1 MKINAIR
8 IKNLASLEGITEI
21 DFTSEPLASAGI
33 FAITGPTGA
42 GKSTLLDALCLA
54 LYGKTPRYLQAKEM
68 GIEIHDVQGST
79 MTQGDVR
86 GILRDGTSEGFAE
99 VDFMGIDGQ
108 NYRSTWSVRR
118 ARNKAE
124 GSLQADTILLKNISI
139 DLDIPGKK
147 AETYKEIERLVGLNF
162 EQFTRSV
169 LLAQGD
175 FTAFMK
181 ANKDEKSSL
190 LEKLT
195 GTHIYSEISKKVF
208 ENYKTED
215 QILRELNIR
224 REGIVTLTEE
234 ELKIIQDE
242 ERLLSTQLEGF
253 TKEIDGLSKEVTWHE
268 VYTQLESNKALAV
281 LNLQNVSEILAQSEV
296 RKQKLVQVEQA
307 QTTRTWN
314 DALVYNQK
322 QVQEQNATLEHLKGK
337 ISELNLQKEKLAED
351 FSKNQLHLSQVT
363 EIQKEALP
371 KLATAKKLD
380 TLLAEKEKQRE
391 NAKSEVALAKTKQ
404 ENHQKEVAEKETE
417 IAKFSTE
424 INVLDD
430 WQTKFGSKKSIA
442 ENKDIIVSKLIDA
455 EKLVTSSKNANT
467 EKVDLDQK
475 ITASRVKIQTHTT
488 DFEKLENEFQ
498 MQQKA
503 FENKAKALLLVPIEQ
518 LNLDKDQTDRLLN
531 LTVEAQSIWSVLYNL
546 NDDYSNLIQKQTKDK
561 ADFVQK
567 SLQLKNLKT
576 QLERDFTTKET
587 SEKLLQKARLSAT
600 ENVETLRESLVDD
613 EPCPVCGSENHPY
626 VLHHPQLEKVLNTL
640 EELHQQNEKAYLISF
655 GENKSLEQDL
665 KGLNERIEKQEI
677 EITSKK
683 DLVENKNKEWNLN
696 AISTD
701 CQTIEDIQKSNW
713 LEEKIKSLKSKQLDL
728 HVQIKAHSDQKNQ
741 LENEKSQLDK
751 LKANKD
757 KLETELKEFKNQLA
771 IYDEKS
777 EGLSKVILQIKTS
790 LTEIEKSLSSY
801 FNQSDF
807 MEKWM
812 AKPTDFVDSII
823 NFTQEW
829 KTKSDKLEYTKNQH
843 VLAVASL
850 NQLKIQSERF
860 EEEVLL
866 KTNSYK
872 IQEDDFN
879 QLKANRN
886 AIFEGQP
893 AELMEQQFAKAVE
906 EANKTL
912 ESVLAKLNQNKIDE
926 VAAETQNK
934 EIVAQ
939 ISKLTIE
946 IVNSTTKIEH
956 WLSDYNQKFKTEL
969 NSSQLKEL
977 LHFSPEWIE
986 NERKTLNTLAEEKT
1000 KATSVLLERTQ
1011 IFEEHTSKRP
1021 SERPLTELKLL
1032 LEHAKNQNK
1041 QLTESKTNIGFKIKE
1056 NEANKSKIG
1065 TLLEEISTQFKI
1077 TDNWSKL
1084 NEIIGSAD
1092 GKKFRQIAQE
1102 HTLEILLSYAN
1113 IHLQV
1118 LTSRYKIERIPN
1130 TLGLQ
1135 VVDLDM
1141 GDEIRTV
1148 YSLSGGESFLVSL
1161 ALALGLASLSSSKM
1175 KVESLFIDEG
1185 FGSLDPNTLNIAM
1198 DALERLHNQ
1207 GRKVGVIS
1215 HVQEMTERIPVQIKV
1230 SKKSSGRSMVEV
1242 VGFGL

>member
-21 DFTSEPLASAGI
+21 DFTREPLASAGI

-54 LYGKTPRYLQAKEM
+54 LYGETPRYLQAKET

-79 MTQGDVR
+79 INQGDVK

-99 VDFMGIDGQ
+99 VDFMGINGH

-118 ARNKAE
+118 ARNKVE
-124 GSLQADTILLKNISI
+124 GNIQASTISLKNISTNT
-139 DLDIPGKK
+139 DLPGKK
-147 AETYKEIERLVGLNF
+147 AETYNEIERLVGLNF

-224 REGIVTLTEE
+224 RGGIVTLTEE
-234 ELKIIQDE
+234 ELKIIHEE
-242 ERLLSTQLEGF
+242 ERLLSTQLEDF

-322 QVQEQNATLEHLKGK
+322 QVQEQNATLEHLKGN

-424 INVLDD
+424 INVLAD

-455 EKLVTSSKNANT
+455 QKLVTSSKNANT

-498 MQQKA
+498 MLQKA

-546 NDDYSNLIQKQTKDK
+546 NGDYSNLIQKQAKDN
-561 ADFVQK
+561 ADFV
-567 SLQLKNLKT
+567 L
-576 QLERDFTTKET
+576 
-587 SEKLLQKARLSAT
+587 
-600 ENVETLRESLVDD
+600 
-613 EPCPVCGSENHPY
+613 
-626 VLHHPQLEKVLNTL
+626 
-640 EELHQQNEKAYLISF
+640 
-655 GENKSLEQDL
+655 
-665 KGLNERIEKQEI
+665 
-677 EITSKK
+677 
-683 DLVENKNKEWNLN
+683 
-696 AISTD
+696 
-701 CQTIEDIQKSNW
+701 
-713 LEEKIKSLKSKQLDL
+713 
-728 HVQIKAHSDQKNQ
+728 
-741 LENEKSQLDK
+741 
-751 LKANKD
+751 
-757 KLETELKEFKNQLA
+757 
-771 IYDEKS
+771 
-777 EGLSKVILQIKTS
+777 
-790 LTEIEKSLSSY
+790 
-801 FNQSDF
+801 
-807 MEKWM
+807 
-812 AKPTDFVDSII
+812 
-823 NFTQEW
+823 
-829 KTKSDKLEYTKNQH
+829 
-843 VLAVASL
+843 
-850 NQLKIQSERF
+850 
-860 EEEVLL
+860 
-866 KTNSYK
+866 
-872 IQEDDFN
+872 
-879 QLKANRN
+879 
-886 AIFEGQP
+886 
-893 AELMEQQFAKAVE
+893 
-906 EANKTL
+906 
-912 ESVLAKLNQNKIDE
+912 
-926 VAAETQNK
+926 
-934 EIVAQ
+934 
-939 ISKLTIE
+939 
-946 IVNSTTKIEH
+946 
-956 WLSDYNQKFKTEL
+956 
-969 NSSQLKEL
+969 
-977 LHFSPEWIE
+977 
-986 NERKTLNTLAEEKT
+986 
-1000 KATSVLLERTQ
+1000 
-1011 IFEEHTSKRP
+1011 
-1021 SERPLTELKLL
+1021 
-1032 LEHAKNQNK
+1032 
-1041 QLTESKTNIGFKIKE
+1041 
-1056 NEANKSKIG
+1056 
-1065 TLLEEISTQFKI
+1065 
-1077 TDNWSKL
+1077 
-1084 NEIIGSAD
+1084 
-1092 GKKFRQIAQE
+1092 
-1102 HTLEILLSYAN
+1102 
-1113 IHLQV
+1113 
-1118 LTSRYKIERIPN
+1118 
-1130 TLGLQ
+1130 
-1135 VVDLDM
+1135 
-1141 GDEIRTV
+1141 
-1148 YSLSGGESFLVSL
+1148 
-1161 ALALGLASLSSSKM
+1161 
-1175 KVESLFIDEG
+1175 
-1185 FGSLDPNTLNIAM
+1185 
-1198 DALERLHNQ
+1198 
-1207 GRKVGVIS
+1207 
-1215 HVQEMTERIPVQIKV
+1215 
-1230 SKKSSGRSMVEV
+1230 
-1242 VGFGL
+1242 